1 MQILLIRHAQAEPVG
16 AGLVR
21 DDWERSLAPRGRSVA
36 SGVAGKLDELGMKI
50 ERAFSS
56 PLMRAVQTAE
66 LVARGVGFAGP
77 IESCPFLA
85 RPGRWND
92 ELGGFLQEVS
102 GSVGPVALFGHNP
115 DLSDIVT
122 TALGLHPG
130 SFGMDAGT
138 ACLLEITATEPVRAK
153 LRWHIDPT
161 SLVVHDRI

>member
-1 MQILLIRHAQAEPVG
+1 MG

-21 DDWERSLAPRGRSVA
+21 DDWERPLAARGRAVA
-36 SGVAGKLDELGMKI
+36 WRVAGKLDELEVKV

-66 LVARGVGFAGP
+66 LVARGVGFEGP

-85 RPGRWND
+85 KPGQWKD
-92 ELGGFLQEVS
+92 GLGGLLRELS
-102 GSVGPVALFGHNP
+102 DSTGPVALVGHNP

-122 TALGLHPG
+122 SSLGLHPG
-130 SFGMDAGT
+130 SFGMEAGA
-138 ACLLEITATEPVRAK
+138 ACFLEIASTEPVRAK

-161 SLVVHDRI
+161 NLEVHDQI